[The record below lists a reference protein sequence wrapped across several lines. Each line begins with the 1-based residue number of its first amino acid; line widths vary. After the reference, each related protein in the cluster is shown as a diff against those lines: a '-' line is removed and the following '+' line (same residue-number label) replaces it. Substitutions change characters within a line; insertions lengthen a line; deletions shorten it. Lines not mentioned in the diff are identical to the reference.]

1 MDELRE
7 NDLEEGVNNS
17 VTERLKEERMPAGGV
32 GSVAKKIG
40 INKAKVAREREEREA
55 VLDREKRAYLNAT
68 ECPICFLVGPFISFI
83 AYNRIIPQI
92 STHLAAVNNPS
103 VPNASSRSNGP
114 KRL

>member
-40 INKAKVAREREEREA
+40 INKAKVARERVEREA

-68 ECPICFLVGPFISFI
+68 ECPICFLVGPLFSFVT
-83 AYNRIIPQI
+83 YSRTIPQTSI
-92 STHLAAVNNPS
+92 PLAAANNPS
-103 VPNASSRSNGP
+103 VPNASFR
-114 KRL
+114 